1 MSLEKPSAP
10 DSWEP
15 IIVPEHLRG
24 TSAADSGKID
34 IPKDMQEWAKQQ
46 AQEHP
51 DTAREPEPTRSH
63 VPPHELIPA
72 HRDWDEERGQEE
84 RGGEIVDVDDEA
96 VLLPDEPAAETQQS
110 TELSEGRTSSPE
122 VSGVRPRPAM
132 EEQVIR
138 VRGTMPSDDI
148 EPDALLRTGTVPVE
162 GEEHLPPFTHSRI
175 EKDDGSDK
183 RAA

>member
-1 MSLEKPSAP
+1 MSLEKPGTP

-24 TSAADSGKID
+24 SSAADSGKID

-63 VPPHELIPA
+63 VPPYELNPA
-72 HRDWDEERGQEE
+72 HRDWDEEQAQEKQSDDV
-84 RGGEIVDVDDEA
+84 VDVDDEA
-96 VLLPDEPAAETQQS
+96 ILLPDEPAAETQRS
-110 TELSEGRTSSPE
+110 TELREGHASSPE
-122 VSGVRPRPAM
+122 VSGVHPRPPM

-162 GEEHLPPFTHSRI
+162 GEERLPPFTHSRI
-175 EKDDGSDK
+175 DKDDHSDK

>member
-24 TSAADSGKID
+24 SNPENSGKID

-46 AQEHP
+46 DQEHP

-72 HRDWDEERGQEE
+72 HRDWDEERG
-84 RGGEIVDVDDEA
+84 GEIVDVDDEA
-96 VLLPDEPAAETQQS
+96 VLLPEESAAETRRS
-110 TELSEGRTSSPE
+110 VESSEGRASSPE
-122 VSGVRPRPAM
+122 ISGVRPRPPM

-175 EKDDGSDK
+175 DKDDHSDK